1 MESVI
6 QPAATAS
13 ATDTGLPMKVEFFV
27 TGTDQDC
34 GIATYTT
41 TLENALPVD
50 HARTPLKLRSLDIL
64 HYVVQ
69 SVRAGLT
76 DADVV
81 HVQHEYDIYG
91 PKSIAS
97 WLVFPLLW
105 MLTTLRGRQL
115 VVTYHSAWGEETVD
129 PPLARLKW
137 AYLWLNNRLLAAVT
151 DHAIFLSED
160 TRETFERT
168 APLASVE
175 VLPHGVP
182 TDLHPMSQE
191 EAKRDLGVDPD
202 RPLVAEPGFVRPQKG
217 YHLFVDVAER
227 VDDTTF
233 LIGGGIH
240 EGNYEEYMAD
250 LCDRCGDEVGITG
263 VLDDDEF
270 HALFNAMDIALL
282 PYETVTQSGILNWCL
297 AYEVPVVGTDV
308 EQFSELHAEHGFPV
322 VFPQDDPDAG
332 ATAVRDLL
340 DDPEL
345 VQEAMRRYRDRH
357 GMDAVASAHAEIYRS
372 LV

>member
-1 MESVI
+1 
-6 QPAATAS
+6 
-13 ATDTGLPMKVEFFV
+13 MKVEFFV
-27 TGTDQDC
+27 TGSEQDC

-41 TLENALPVD
+41 TLENALSVEY
-50 HARTPLKLRSLDIL
+50 ARTPLKLRSLDVF

-105 MLTTLRGRQL
+105 LLTTLRGRPL
-115 VVTYHSAWGEETVD
+115 VVTFHSAWGEETVA
-129 PPLARLKW
+129 PPVESVKW
-137 AYLWLNNRLLAAVT
+137 AYLWLNNRLLTAVT

-160 TRETFERT
+160 TREVFERT
-168 APLASVE
+168 APLSSVE

-182 TDLHPMSQE
+182 TDLHPMPQAD
-191 EAKRDLGVDPD
+191 AKRELGVSPN

-227 VDDTTF
+227 VDDVTF
-233 LIGGGIH
+233 LVGGGIH
-240 EGNYEEYMAD
+240 EGTYEDYLAD
-250 LCDRCGDEVGITG
+250 LRERCDDRVGITG
-263 VLDDDEF
+263 VLDDEAF
-270 HALFNAMDIALL
+270 HALFNAMDVALL

-297 AYEVPVVGTDV
+297 AYEVPVVGTNV
-308 EQFSELHAEHGFPV
+308 EQFADLQDDHGFPV

-332 ATAVRDLL
+332 AVAVRELL
-340 DDPEL
+340 DDPTPVL
-345 VQEAMRRYRDRH
+345 KTMRRYRDQH
-357 GMDAVASAHAEIYRS
+357 GMDAVASAHADLYRS
-372 LV
+372 LVGARG

>member
-6 QPAATAS
+6 QDGINKLS
-13 ATDTGLPMKVEFFV
+13 NHHRQLMKIEFFV
-27 TGTDQDC
+27 TGSGQDC

-41 TLENALPVD
+41 TLENALSVE
-50 HARTPLKLRSLDIL
+50 HARTPLKLRSLNVL

-69 SVRAGLT
+69 SVRAGFT

-91 PKSIAS
+91 PKSFAS
-97 WLVFPLLW
+97 WLVFPILWLL
-105 MLTTLRGRQL
+105 TALRKRPL
-115 VVTYHSAWGEETVD
+115 VVTYHSAWGEETVK
-129 PPLARLKW
+129 PPFERLKW
-137 AYLWLNNRLLAAVT
+137 VYLWLNNQLLAAVT
-151 DHAIFLSED
+151 DHGIFLSED

-168 APLASVE
+168 APLSSVE

-182 TDLHPMSQE
+182 TDLHPMSQD
-191 EAKRDLGVDPD
+191 EAKRELGVISDQ
-202 RPLVAEPGFVRPQKG
+202 PLVAEPGFIRPQKG

-227 VDDTTF
+227 VSDVTF

-240 EGNYEEYMAD
+240 EGNYEEYMTD
-250 LCDRCGDEVGITG
+250 LRERCGDEIGITG
-263 VLDDDEF
+263 VLDDNEF
-270 HALFNAMDIALL
+270 HALFNAMDVALL

-308 EQFSELHAEHGFPV
+308 GQFSGLHAEHGFPL
-322 VFPQDDPDAG
+322 VFPQADPEAG
-332 ATAVRDLL
+332 ATAVQALL
-340 DDPEL
+340 ADPEPVL
-345 VQEAMRRYRDRH
+345 EKMQTYRDNH
-357 GMDAVASAHAEIYRS
+357 GMDTVASAHEALYRS

>member
-1 MESVI
+1 M

-13 ATDTGLPMKVEFFV
+13 ATVTGLPMKVEFFV
-27 TGTDQDC
+27 TGSEQDC

-41 TLENALPVD
+41 TLENALSVD
-50 HARTPLKLRSLDIL
+50 HARTPLKLRSLDVL

-69 SVRAGLT
+69 SVRAGFT

-91 PKSIAS
+91 PKSLAS

-105 MLTTLRGRQL
+105 LLTTLRGRPL

-129 PPLARLKW
+129 PPLERLKW
-137 AYLWLNNRLLAAVT
+137 AYLWLNNRLLAGVT

-168 APLASVE
+168 APLSSVD

-182 TDLHPMSQE
+182 TDLHPMPQAD
-191 EAKRDLGVDPD
+191 AKRELGVDPD

-217 YHLFVDVAER
+217 YHLFVDVAQR
-227 VDDTTF
+227 VDDATF

-240 EGNYEEYMAD
+240 EGTYEDYMAD
-250 LCDRCGDEVGITG
+250 LREQCGDEVGITG
-263 VLDDDEF
+263 VLDDEEF
-270 HALFNAMDIALL
+270 HALFNAMDVALL

-297 AYEVPVVGTDV
+297 AYEVPVAGTDV
-308 EQFSELHAEHGFPV
+308 EQFGDLHAEHGFPV
-322 VFPQDDPDAG
+322 VFPQDDPEAG
-332 ATAVRDLL
+332 AAAVRDLL
-340 DDPEL
+340 DDPTPVL
-345 VQEAMRRYRDRH
+345 NAMRRYRDQH
-357 GMDAVASAHAEIYRS
+357 GMDTVASAHAELYRL